1 MDLELFLADLAGRFD
16 AHRRLEADA
25 VVGELTDAERAGVT
39 LAARMVAMRGHDLSV
54 LVRGGER
61 LRGDVVDVAESW
73 VLLRTPGGDSLV
85 PIGAV
90 VAAWP
95 MGGAVAGGLG
105 LGDTVGVDHIL
116 REAADQGLLVVID
129 HDAGLH
135 QGAVE
140 AVLADHFDLD
150 TGSAPAGGSM
160 RGPAGGAPM
169 VVSLSLAGIRRIRL
183 LGTLV

>member
-16 AHRRLEADA
+16 AHRRLETDF
-25 VVGELTDAERAGVT
+25 VVGELTDAERVGVP
-39 LAARMVAMRGHDLSV
+39 LAARMVAMRGRVLSV

-61 LRGDVVDVAESW
+61 LAGEVVDVADSW

-85 PIGAV
+85 PISAV

-105 LGDTVGVDHIL
+105 LGDTVGVDHVL
-116 REAADQGLLVVID
+116 REAAEQGLLVVID

-150 TGSAPAGGSM
+150 TDAVVAGGDVRGSAAGS
-160 RGPAGGAPM
+160 PT

-183 LGTLV
+183 LGALA

>member
-16 AHRRLEADA
+16 ADRRLEVDA
-25 VVGELTDAERAGVT
+25 EVGELTDAERAGVT
-39 LAARMVAMRGHDLSV
+39 LASRLVAMRHHVLTV

-61 LRGDVVDVAESW
+61 LSGEVVDVAGSW

-85 PIGAV
+85 PTAAV

-105 LGDTVGVDHIL
+105 PGDSVGVDHVL
-116 REAADQGLLVVID
+116 REAADQGLGVVID

-135 QGAVE
+135 QGVVE

-150 TGSAPAGGSM
+150 TGAGGHAVDV
-160 RGPAGGAPM
+160 RDGGAVPT
-169 VVSLSLAGIRRIRL
+169 VLSLSLQGVRRIRL
-183 LGTLV
+183 LGALV